1 MIIWIKRVAF
11 LALAISLTA
20 NAALAQNAPA
30 IVKERQE
37 TMKSLGPNFYRGFS
51 QVARGEST
59 DVAAIP
65 AKTQEA
71 VAALQK
77 LATLF
82 PAGSGREATPDTRA
96 KPEIWSQR
104 SAFDAALTK
113 LVSETQKLGD
123 VAKTGNIEAVK
134 AQFAAVSEACGGCH
148 GGPAKSGG
156 TFRFE
161 AQ

>member
-1 MIIWIKRVAF
+1 MSMWIKRVAF
-11 LALAISLTA
+11 LALTISLTA
-20 NAALAQNAPA
+20 TAVLAQNAPA
-30 IVKERQE
+30 VVKERQE
-37 TMKSLGPNFYRGFS
+37 TMKSFWPNFYRGFS

-123 VAKTGNIEAVK
+123 VAKTGNLEAVK

>member
-1 MIIWIKRVAF
+1 MSMWIKRVAF

-20 NAALAQNAPA
+20 TAAVAQNAPA
-30 IVKERQE
+30 VVKERQE
-37 TMKSLGPNFYRGFS
+37 TMKGLWPNFYRGFS
-51 QVARGEST
+51 QAAKGESA
-59 DVAAIP
+59 DVAATP

-71 VAALQK
+71 VATLQK
-77 LATLF
+77 VATLF

-96 KPEIWSQR
+96 KPEIWTQR